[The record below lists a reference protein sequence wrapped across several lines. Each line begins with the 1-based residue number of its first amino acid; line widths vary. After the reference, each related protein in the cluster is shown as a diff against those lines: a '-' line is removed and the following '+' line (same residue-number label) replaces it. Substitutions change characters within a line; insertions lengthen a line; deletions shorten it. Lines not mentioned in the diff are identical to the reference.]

1 MASRFMCLDAAES
14 RKRGEQMIY
23 VTKLN
28 NVEILL
34 NEDLIEVVEETPD
47 TIITLTTSKKLIV
60 KETKEELYQKVYE
73 YKNAIYH

>member
-1 MASRFMCLDAAES
+1 
-14 RKRGEQMIY
+14 MIY

-73 YKNAIYH
+73 YNNAIYH

>member
-1 MASRFMCLDAAES
+1 
-14 RKRGEQMIY
+14 MIY

-47 TIITLTTSKKLIV
+47 TIVTLTTGRKLIV

-73 YKNAIYH
+73 YKNAIYHK

>member
-1 MASRFMCLDAAES
+1 
-14 RKRGEQMIY
+14 MIY

-34 NEDLIEVVEETPD
+34 NEDLIEVIEETPD
-47 TIITLTTSKKLIV
+47 TIVTLTTGRKLIV

-73 YKNAIYH
+73 YKKQFIINKN